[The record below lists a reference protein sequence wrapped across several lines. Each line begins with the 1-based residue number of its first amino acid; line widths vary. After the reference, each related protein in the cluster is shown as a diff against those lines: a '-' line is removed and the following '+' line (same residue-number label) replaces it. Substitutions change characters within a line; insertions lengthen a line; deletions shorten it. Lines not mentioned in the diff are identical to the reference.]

1 MEETKNRNL
10 PLLAA
15 VLVIGFLAGFLFKT
29 YFPEDKIAGMLFSGS
44 SSIEENNKNALLFDV
59 GNFGIGNYVVAENQA
74 AGPEISVKEIFLAD
88 GGWVVAREETEG
100 RTGKILGARRLDA
113 GRYENIEIELL
124 RQTLL
129 GQKYYVV
136 LHGDDG
142 DKEFD
147 FNMDFPIRN
156 DAGEII
162 MKDFRTVLG
171 TSE

>member
-10 PLLAA
+10 PLIAA
-15 VLVIGFLAGFLFKT
+15 FFVVGFLAGFLFKT
-29 YFPEDKIAGMLFSGS
+29 YFPEDKIAGMLFSGNS
-44 SSIEENNKNALLFDV
+44 SVDKKNEDAPLFDI
-59 GNFGIGNYVVAENQA
+59 GNFGIGNYIMAENQT
-74 AGPEISVKEIFLAD
+74 AGPKVLIKEVFLAD
-88 GGWVVAREETEG
+88 GGWAVVREEAEG
-100 RTGKILGARRLDA
+100 VPGRILGARRLDA
-113 GRYENIEIELL
+113 GKYESVEIELL
-124 RQTLL
+124 RKTEG
-129 GQKYYVV
+129 GQKYYVI

-162 MKDFRTVLG
+162 MKDFRTVLN